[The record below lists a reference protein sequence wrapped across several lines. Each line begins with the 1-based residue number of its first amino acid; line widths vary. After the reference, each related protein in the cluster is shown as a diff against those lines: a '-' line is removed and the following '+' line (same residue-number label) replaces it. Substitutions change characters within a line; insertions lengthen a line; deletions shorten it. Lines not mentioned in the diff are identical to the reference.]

1 MNNGRFE
8 VRTIF
13 RKMTSSMSFSI
24 LMVAIAMC
32 IILSILNPTFIS
44 VANIQSVTRAF
55 SYIAIMAIGE
65 MLVILTG
72 GIDLSV
78 GSMIG
83 LGGLL
88 SAFFIA
94 TAQLPVFVSVLLAI
108 LACAAF
114 GIINGF
120 LVTRVNLPPFIATL
134 GIMSIARSV
143 CFIITKGYPILRL
156 PESFLFIGQGYIWI
170 IPFPVCLLI
179 VVGIV
184 TSIFLSKTA
193 TGRRIFALG
202 GNEEAARFSGINT
215 RRIKMLVFLLS
226 ATLAGFAGIIMT
238 SRMGSAQSSVGM
250 SYELDGIAAVIIGG
264 ASMSGGE
271 GTVLGTIIGAAL
283 MGIIK
288 NALVLLRVDPYWQQ
302 LIIGMIIILA
312 VSIDQFRKRNVEK
325 SIKPIGKTA

>member
-1 MNNGRFE
+1 MSF
-8 VRTIF
+8 TIF
-13 RKMTSSMSFSI
+13 
-24 LMVAIAMC
+24 MVAFAMC
-32 IILSILNPTFIS
+32 VLLAFVNPTFIS

-88 SAFFIA
+88 SAFFIV
-94 TAQLPVFVSVLLAI
+94 TAQLPVLVSVLLAI
-108 LACAAF
+108 LACTVF
-114 GIINGF
+114 GVISGF
-120 LVTRVNLPPFIATL
+120 LVTRINLPPFIATL

-143 CFIITKGYPILRL
+143 CYIVTKGYPILRL
-156 PESFLFIGQGYIWI
+156 PEEFLFIGQGFIWI

-179 VVGIV
+179 VVGVV
-184 TSIFLSKTA
+184 TAIFLSKTI
-193 TGRRIFALG
+193 TGRRVFALG

-215 RRIKMLVFLLS
+215 RRIKMLVYLLS
-226 ATLAGFAGIIMT
+226 ATLAGFAGVVMT
-238 SRMGSAQSSVGM
+238 SRMGSAQSSLGI

-271 GTVLGTIIGAAL
+271 GTVTGTIIGAAL

-288 NALVLLRVDPYWQQ
+288 NALVLLKVDPYWQQ
-302 LIIGMIIILA
+302 LIIGFIIILA

-325 SIKPIGKTA
+325 SIKRADKLA

>member
-1 MNNGRFE
+1 MNNSRFE
-8 VRTIF
+8 IRNIF
-13 RKMTSSMSFSI
+13 KRLTSSISFSI
-24 LMVAIAMC
+24 LMVAIVMC
-32 IILSILNPTFIS
+32 VILAILNPTFIS

-65 MLVILTG
+65 MLVILTA

-88 SAFFIA
+88 SAYFIA
-94 TAQLPVFVSVLLAI
+94 TAKLPILVSVVLAI
-108 LACAAF
+108 LACTAF
-114 GIINGF
+114 GAINGL
-120 LVTRVNLPPFIATL
+120 LVTRINLPPFIATL

-143 CFIITKGYPILRL
+143 CYIVTKGYPILRL
-156 PESFLFIGQGYIWI
+156 PEGFLFIGQGFVSI

-179 VVGIV
+179 IIGVLA
-184 TSIFLSKTA
+184 SIFLNKTA

-215 RRIKMLVFLLS
+215 KRIKLLVYVLS

-238 SRMGSAQSSVGM
+238 SRMGSAQSSVGV
-250 SYELDGIAAVIIGG
+250 SYEMDGIAAVIIGG

-271 GTVLGTIIGAAL
+271 GTVMGTVVGAAL

-288 NALVLLRVDPYWQQ
+288 NALVLLQVDTYWQQ
-302 LIIGMIIILA
+302 LLIGMIIILA
-312 VSIDQFRKRNVEK
+312 VSIDQFRKRNIESVK
-325 SIKPIGKTA
+325 RSNKLA